1 MIQAVKGTKDILPT
15 NVQMWQFLE
24 EKFREI
30 TKRYCYNEMRTPI
43 FEKTEVFSRTV
54 GDESDIVNKE
64 MYTFIDKGGESI
76 TLRPEQTAAI
86 ARGIIQNN
94 LLQDNNVLKVWY
106 FGSYFRYERPQK
118 GRLREFHQF
127 GTECIGS
134 PSPEADAENIMLG
147 CSLVKEIGINN
158 YKLLINS
165 IGNENDRNVYKEKLV
180 TYLSSNKLDLSFE
193 SAQRLEKNP
202 LRILDSKDP
211 KDIELLVNA
220 PNILD
225 CLEDSSM
232 KHFDKVLEYLK
243 SENINYEINQ
253 KLVRGLDYYSDTVYE
268 FQSNELGA
276 QNSFGGGG
284 RYNTLFSQ
292 LGGKSV
298 PAVGFAMGVER
309 LLIILEAI
317 NQNLANSP
325 VPDFYLIVSDAEYK
339 NYAFKISEIL
349 RNNNYSVFVDLTG
362 KSFKSQFKDANK
374 QEAANS
380 IIIGE
385 DEFKQQKVSIK
396 NMKTGEQVSLDFN
409 KLSEFTL

>member
-1 MIQAVKGTKDILPT
+1 MIQAVKGTKDILPA

-24 EKFREI
+24 SKFREV
-30 TKRYCYNEMRTPI
+30 TKRFCYNEMRTPI

-64 MYTFIDKGGESI
+64 MYTFIDKGDESI

-86 ARGIIQNN
+86 ARAIIQNN
-94 LLQDNNVLKVWY
+94 LLQESSILKIWY

-134 PSPEADAENIMLG
+134 PSPEADAENIMLA
-147 CSLVKEIGINN
+147 CELIKEIGIND

-165 IGNENDRNVYKEKLV
+165 IGNDNDRNVYKEKLV
-180 TYLSSNKLDLSFE
+180 SYLSTNRLDLSVD
-193 SAQRLEKNP
+193 SANRLDKNP

-211 KDIELLVNA
+211 KDIALLDNA

-225 CLEDSSM
+225 CLEDSSIQ
-232 KHFDKVLEYLK
+232 HFEKVLEYLRGLG
-243 SENINYEINQ
+243 INYEINQ
-253 KLVRGLDYYSDTVYE
+253 RLVRGLDYYSDTVFE
-268 FQSNELGA
+268 FQSGELGS

-292 LGGKSV
+292 LGGKSI

-309 LLIILEAI
+309 LLIILDSLNRTIEQ
-317 NQNLANSP
+317 QNPDYYIVVASP
-325 VPDFYLIVSDAEYK
+325 EYR
-339 NYAFKISEIL
+339 NYAFKVAETM
-349 RNNNYSVFVDLTG
+349 RKANHSVFIDLSG

-374 QEAANS
+374 HKAANT

-385 DEFKQQKVSIK
+385 DEFNNQTVSVK
-396 NMKTGEQVSLDFN
+396 NMETGEQTCL
-409 KLSEFTL
+409 KICELA